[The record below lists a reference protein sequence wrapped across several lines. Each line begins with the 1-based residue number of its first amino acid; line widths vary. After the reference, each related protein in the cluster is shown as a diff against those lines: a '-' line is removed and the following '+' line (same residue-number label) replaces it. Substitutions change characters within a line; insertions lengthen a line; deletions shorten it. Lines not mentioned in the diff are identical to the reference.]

1 MKDGSMFAGLKQY
14 RDKSFFQQN
23 PFIRIF
29 YNGRWRECP
38 VFSCQIRSENDAGAY
53 RTNLL
58 KEEWT
63 EYLEEMRQAS
73 IYDTGVIPGGE
84 DRVITLST
92 CVNGNQRLILQAV
105 FQVDESRSPD
115 HLKTWVFHIA
125 YKVER

>member
-1 MKDGSMFAGLKQY
+1 MFAGLKQY
-14 RDKSFFQQN
+14 RDKSFFQQT

-63 EYLEEMRQAS
+63 EYLEEMRQSS

-84 DRVITLST
+84 DRIITLST

-115 HLKTWVFHIA
+115 HLKT
-125 YKVER
+125 